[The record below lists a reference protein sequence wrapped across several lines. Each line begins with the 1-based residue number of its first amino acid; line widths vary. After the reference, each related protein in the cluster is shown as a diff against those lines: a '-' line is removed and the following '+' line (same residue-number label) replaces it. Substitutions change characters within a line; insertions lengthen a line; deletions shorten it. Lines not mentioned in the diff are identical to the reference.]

1 MLAFYLFLLIK
12 TNLLQYKYNTNNFS
26 IKLLLYNNVQMIIT
40 NNKYITFHMVNSC
53 MHGCN
58 VPLGKPA
65 WLYRQ
70 IFNSLP
76 NDNILDQSKLKAF
89 AEDNINVNKRLKF
102 DSGRVEKRC
111 TVLHL
116 QTCKELVAR
125 RQGKNDKRPY
135 STYRSSIYLYRDG
148 TRRNSATKL
157 REISSCVVAE
167 TLQPRRRISI
177 CRDDISRLRNTFHD
191 GREKFGSIA

>member
-89 AEDNINVNKRLKF
+89 AEDNINVNKKLKF

-116 QTCKELVAR
+116 QTC
-125 RQGKNDKRPY
+125 
-135 STYRSSIYLYRDG
+135 
-148 TRRNSATKL
+148 
-157 REISSCVVAE
+157 
-167 TLQPRRRISI
+167 
-177 CRDDISRLRNTFHD
+177 
-191 GREKFGSIA
+191 